1 MKKIAS
7 FTVDHRKIGEGI
19 YLSRVD
25 GDVVTY
31 DLRMRKPNS
40 GDLLTNRAMHS
51 LEHLIATLAR
61 NSEMGDRI
69 IYVGP
74 MGCQTGFYFLIR
86 NLDHAENLALI
97 KRIFHDAAAYQGEMP
112 GNSEIECGNYKNLDL
127 DAARNEAKRYERVI
141 QNKTVEDLRYP
152 E

>member
-40 GDLLTNRAMHS
+40 GDLLTNRVMHS

-97 KRIFHDAAAYQGEMP
+97 KHIFHDAAAYQGEMP

-127 DAARNEAKRYERVI
+127 DAARNEAKHYERVI
-141 QNKTVEDLRYP
+141 QNKMVEDLRYP